1 MFSVSAVS
9 GSRASVVALL
19 LIPSAVIA
27 AEPEAARP
35 SIVLILADDLGWSDL
50 SCYGSDLHETPY
62 LDALARDGVR
72 FTNAYAASPVCSSTR
87 ASILTGRHTARLQM
101 TLWREA
107 ATERGKRRLL
117 EPVVRGNLPLEETT
131 LAEVLHDAGY
141 YTAHVGEWH
150 LGGSGV
156 LPAAARF

>member
-1 MFSVSAVS
+1 M
-9 GSRASVVALL
+9 VALL

-141 YTAHVGEWH
+141 YTPHVGKWH